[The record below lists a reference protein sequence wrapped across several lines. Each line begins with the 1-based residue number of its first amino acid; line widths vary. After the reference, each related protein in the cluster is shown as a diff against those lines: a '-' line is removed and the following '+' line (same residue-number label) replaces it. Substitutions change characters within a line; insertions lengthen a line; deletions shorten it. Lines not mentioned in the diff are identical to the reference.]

1 MNPEMTHIILLS
13 LLGLGILLSACNM
26 GALVAV
32 VVGYLGLISLILGWG
47 VLLVNRCPLPVIPDF
62 NDPKNINPIFIW

>member
-13 LLGLGILLSACNM
+13 LLGLGILLSACNT

-32 VVGYLGLISLILGWG
+32 GVDCLGLISLILGWG
-47 VLLVNRCPLPVIPDF
+47 VLLVDRCPLPVIPDF
-62 NDPKNINPIFIW
+62 KSPKKINPIFIW